1 MRVSIKRSD
10 LKPFL
15 SVVLIMV
22 SLLVIVFSK
31 MEMRRQGYVLLK
43 TSRLYK
49 TKIEQRRLN
58 EMVLAKLTRPD
69 RIEEYAQT
77 RLALRKA
84 NRGQIIQLAG
94 QTIAFQ
100 H

>member
-1 MRVSIKRSD
+1 MSLNKSD

-15 SVVLIMV
+15 SVILIIV
-22 SLLVIVFSK
+22 SLLCIVFSK
-31 MEMRRQGYVLLK
+31 MEVRRQGYLLLK

-49 TKIEQRRLN
+49 TRLEERRMN

-69 RIEEYAQT
+69 RIEQYAQN
-77 RLALRKA
+77 RLSLRRA
-84 NRGQIIQLAG
+84 DRGQIIQLAG